1 MKFFAF
7 LIPFLSAQAPIPN
20 RPSGW
25 VYDPNGKGFIANP
38 IEVQV
43 HLDLQCPDCLMAWDA
58 LKQMANHYERSVKL
72 SIVDFPLPYHRAA
85 FKVAIGLQAVGNSK
99 TAPAGPFDYMDLMFE
114 KQDEIHSFADT
125 ANDTMLIGKLVDLMS
140 QSSKFSKYADE
151 FAKEMVNEE
160 NDWLARV
167 DWKYACSVG
176 TSGTPFPYVNRVFL
190 DQGIADFKLEDWK
203 KIIDPMLK
211 NDYQAPGK
219 EVF

>member
-1 MKFFAF
+1 MLFHPRKTEPGNYGFTDTFF
-7 LIPFLSAQAPIPN
+7 S
-20 RPSGW
+20 
-25 VYDPNGKGFIANP
+25 
-38 IEVQV
+38 
-43 HLDLQCPDCLMAWDA
+43 
-58 LKQMANHYERSVKL
+58 
-72 SIVDFPLPYHRAA
+72 
-85 FKVAIGLQAVGNSK
+85 VAIGLQAVGNSK

-125 ANDTMLIGKLVDLMS
+125 GEYEKKYIFVNFCVANDTMLIGKLVDIMS
-140 QSSKFSKYADE
+140 ESSKFSKYADE

-211 NDYQAPGK
+211 NDQAPGK
-219 EVF
+219 EVFQNI

>member
-1 MKFFAF
+1 
-7 LIPFLSAQAPIPN
+7 
-20 RPSGW
+20 
-25 VYDPNGKGFIANP
+25 
-38 IEVQV
+38 
-43 HLDLQCPDCLMAWDA
+43 
-58 LKQMANHYERSVKL
+58 
-72 SIVDFPLPYHRAA
+72 
-85 FKVAIGLQAVGNSK
+85 
-99 TAPAGPFDYMDLMFE
+99 MDLMFE

-125 ANDTMLIGKLVDLMS
+125 GNYDKMYLNDLKYGFIANDTMLIGKLVDIMA

-176 TSGTPFPYVNRVFL
+176 TSGTPFPYINRVFL

-211 NDYQAPGK
+211 NDQAPGK
-219 EVF
+219 EMF